1 MCYTQKTNFCC
12 GQKTNFSSATHTL
25 PSITWHCTI
34 PDVFQSQS
42 ENQWT
47 FNSWAQVDR
56 SGTFLFGICFR
67 HELFVCP
74 RISYDLML
82 EIRCEN
88 LCRQTGFSDSR
99 IIILFAKSISD
110 QKKWFVYLCAM
121 SAKKWR
127 IRTSLLS
134 FLLQCV
140 LFGVRKTLQDIRWLS
155 EQVLQRSWTKRRMGC
170 TPSRVSNVLQTMS
183 GSSQT
188 I

>member
-34 PDVFQSQS
+34 PNVFQSQS

-88 LCRQTGFSDSR
+88 LCFWGKRWRRWTGQNQVTDS
-99 IIILFAKSISD
+99 LT
-110 QKKWFVYLCAM
+110 V
-121 SAKKWR
+121 
-127 IRTSLLS
+127 SLPSWVINSCKNNKTLS
-134 FLLQCV
+134 GVLITLIV
-140 LFGVRKTLQDIRWLS
+140 LFWARRRRKKILITLERFFRL
-155 EQVLQRSWTKRRMGC
+155 
-170 TPSRVSNVLQTMS
+170 
-183 GSSQT
+183 T
-188 I
+188 IENYTYSH

>member
-34 PDVFQSQS
+34 PNVFQSQS

-140 LFGVRKTLQDIRWLS
+140 LFGVR
-155 EQVLQRSWTKRRMGC
+155 TKITIHFNKKC
-170 TPSRVSNVLQTMS
+170 TVVEY
-183 GSSQT
+183 
-188 I
+188 

>member
-1 MCYTQKTNFCC
+1 VLSIRLFPLKLVETILISTNFEIDPPTRGGGLSARVFYTQKTNFCC

-34 PDVFQSQS
+34 PNVFQSQS

-121 SAKKWR
+121 SAKK
-127 IRTSLLS
+127 
-134 FLLQCV
+134 
-140 LFGVRKTLQDIRWLS
+140 
-155 EQVLQRSWTKRRMGC
+155 
-170 TPSRVSNVLQTMS
+170 
-183 GSSQT
+183 
-188 I
+188 